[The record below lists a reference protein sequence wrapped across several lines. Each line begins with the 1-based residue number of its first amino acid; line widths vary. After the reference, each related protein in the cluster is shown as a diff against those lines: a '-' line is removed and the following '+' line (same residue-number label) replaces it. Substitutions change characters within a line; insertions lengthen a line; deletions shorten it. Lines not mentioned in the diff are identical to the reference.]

1 MPPVYRCPESAVRA
15 LGALRRH
22 AERLARPAPVAV
34 PPVRSAALAAARPG
48 ADGYLAPAD
57 AFAVLEEIGVPVAP
71 WRLVAGL
78 AELAS
83 AAAAVG
89 FPVVLKA
96 VGERLVHKSEM
107 GAVVVGLRDQG
118 EAAAAAMSARLEAH
132 GVRPAG
138 FLVQRQVSG
147 GRETIVG
154 ITRDPS
160 AGPLVMCGLG
170 GVAVEVWQD
179 VSFRVA
185 PVDRGEALAM
195 VDSLRGARL
204 LGSFRGRRPADRAA
218 LAAAIARLGA
228 LAAAHPELAEC
239 DVNPLL
245 VGDDGDGCVAVDVR
259 LRVGA

>member
-1 MPPVYRCPESAVRA
+1 VRS
-15 LGALRRH
+15 LGALRRQ
-22 AERLARPAPVAV
+22 AERLARPLSAAAL
-34 PPVRSAALAAARPG
+34 PVRSEALAAARPG

-71 WRLVAGL
+71 WRLVAGPT
-78 AELAS
+78 ELAA

-96 VGERLVHKSEM
+96 VGERLLHKSEM
-107 GAVVVGLRDQG
+107 GAVVVGLRDTD
-118 EAAAAAMSARLEAH
+118 ELAAAAAAMSARLEAH
-132 GVRPAG
+132 GVRPEG

-147 GRETIVG
+147 WRETIVG
-154 ITRDPS
+154 ITRDPA

-170 GVAVEVWQD
+170 GVAVEVWKD

-195 VDSLRGARL
+195 VDSLRGAPL
-204 LGSFRGRRPADRAA
+204 LGAFRGRRPADRAA